1 MSNYSL
7 KLADLSCYQVR
18 RLYDTFHEP
27 FKRVVPSYPA
37 DPETSTQK
45 NDEPGSTN
53 EDKEAKDTEHERKRK
68 KKETEV
74 TVKSALSAAF
84 AKYSDKLG
92 REKNNSQGVGGGETS
107 SAAEVEAEKENL

>member
-45 NDEPGSTN
+45 NDEI
-53 EDKEAKDTEHERKRK
+53 
-68 KKETEV
+68 
-74 TVKSALSAAF
+74 
-84 AKYSDKLG
+84 
-92 REKNNSQGVGGGETS
+92 
-107 SAAEVEAEKENL
+107 EKEKEKEKKRYPR